1 MEVGKD
7 TKFTLS
13 IETGIS
19 ILVTVGMII
28 GMWYS
33 LQAEI
38 ELAKEL
44 PEPEV
49 SRMEYDLKDQMI
61 RDSILNTENKV
72 DKLEEKVD
80 DIKEDTK
87 AITQTLIDMNNKWG
101 WIMKKFILSLCLWLG
116 LSSTWLHSQ
125 SVNLDNFQAIQL
137 MSLEECAV
145 VQVNASWNFANR
157 LDIAKLKDC
166 YIAEVDLTNKAIGAV
181 IQKEWS
187 IKVVPT
193 IIIFQNGKEVKRFEA
208 GISMKFDEQS
218 VLENIRKEI
227 KK

>member
-1 MEVGKD
+1 
-7 TKFTLS
+7 
-13 IETGIS
+13 
-19 ILVTVGMII
+19 
-28 GMWYS
+28 
-33 LQAEI
+33 
-38 ELAKEL
+38 
-44 PEPEV
+44 
-49 SRMEYDLKDQMI
+49 
-61 RDSILNTENKV
+61 
-72 DKLEEKVD
+72 
-80 DIKEDTK
+80 
-87 AITQTLIDMNNKWG
+87 
-101 WIMKKFILSLCLWLG
+101 MKKFILSLCLWLG

-181 IQKEWS
+181 IQKEWN

>member
-1 MEVGKD
+1 
-7 TKFTLS
+7 
-13 IETGIS
+13 
-19 ILVTVGMII
+19 
-28 GMWYS
+28 
-33 LQAEI
+33 
-38 ELAKEL
+38 
-44 PEPEV
+44 
-49 SRMEYDLKDQMI
+49 
-61 RDSILNTENKV
+61 
-72 DKLEEKVD
+72 
-80 DIKEDTK
+80 
-87 AITQTLIDMNNKWG
+87 
-101 WIMKKFILSLCLWLG
+101 MKKFILSLCLWLG

-145 VQVNASWNFANR
+145 VQVNASWNYANR

-166 YIAEVDLTNKAIGAV
+166 YIAEVDLTNKTIGAV
-181 IQKEWS
+181 IQKEWG

-218 VLENIRKEI
+218 VLESIRKEI

>member
-1 MEVGKD
+1 M
-7 TKFTLS
+7 
-13 IETGIS
+13 
-19 ILVTVGMII
+19 
-28 GMWYS
+28 
-33 LQAEI
+33 
-38 ELAKEL
+38 
-44 PEPEV
+44 
-49 SRMEYDLKDQMI
+49 R
-61 RDSILNTENKV
+61 
-72 DKLEEKVD
+72 
-80 DIKEDTK
+80 
-87 AITQTLIDMNNKWG
+87 
-101 WIMKKFILSLCLWLG
+101 KFILSLCLWLG

-145 VQVNASWNFANR
+145 VQVKASWDFDNR

-166 YIAEVDLTNKAIGAV
+166 YIAEVDLTNKTIGAV

-218 VLENIRKEI
+218 VLESIRKEI